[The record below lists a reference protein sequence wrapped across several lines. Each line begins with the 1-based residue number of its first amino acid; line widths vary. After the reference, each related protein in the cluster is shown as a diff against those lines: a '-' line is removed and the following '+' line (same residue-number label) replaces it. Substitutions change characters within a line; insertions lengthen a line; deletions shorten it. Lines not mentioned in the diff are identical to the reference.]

1 MNAMFGHVTAKRN
14 QDGTRG
20 RQRIEKITEK
30 QLHSVARRYQVRYQ
44 RQYEPAYTPEPER
57 REQLA
62 TTAAAESRP
71 VSAGA
76 RCRPFAGST
85 ARPVRDAQPDAHA
98 TRSPPRHSPPRLCGC
113 SQGSAPPTSRRPSS
127 ASTRTVARTAVVHA
141 AAVTARPR
149 PHSAASARLHSAAA
163 GRPRSAAAT
172 RPRYADLLKSVSPP
186 HRTVSVSVCLF
197 SYGCMFGGLH
207 DTGHSL
213 PGCRRREPAG
223 WAPRRPHTA

>member
-127 ASTRTVARTAVVHA
+127 ARGEAAEHEMEEDVWFPLPALALPAA
-141 AAVTARPR
+141 AAVGATATITGLQGLRTAFDR
-149 PHSAASARLHSAAA
+149 CEATADWGDAELRRSSGWARLAV
-163 GRPRSAAAT
+163 GE
-172 RPRYADLLKSVSPP
+172 
-186 HRTVSVSVCLF
+186 TVI
-197 SYGCMFGGLH
+197 
-207 DTGHSL
+207 
-213 PGCRRREPAG
+213 
-223 WAPRRPHTA
+223 